1 MMKKRKKKKK
11 KKMHIKYVTL
21 YLLFFADINH
31 LMVYTNK
38 EGLAYQLDLL
48 KYYYSLNNL
57 LIHF

>member
-1 MMKKRKKKKK
+1 
-11 KKMHIKYVTL
+11 MHINYVTL

-48 KYYYSLNNL
+48 KYYSSLNNL

>member
-1 MMKKRKKKKK
+1 MMKKRKEKK
-11 KKMHIKYVTL
+11 KKMQINYVTL